1 MQYDLWHYQV
11 QLRRIAAHREKGAE
25 AEIRKAYQDVL
36 IELQAI
42 LGKYYAG
49 YGDPE
54 TSILTRGDLQAA
66 GQYKSFL
73 EDVLSHLDGLGEPM
87 ERKIRKTVEDT
98 YTTCYTGMAAA
109 VQQVT
114 AGNATLQS
122 LFGGALAVTPETV
135 RHIVEYPI
143 PKLTLS
149 TVFQRRRK
157 QIVSDIQ
164 KTLAVGLASGDS
176 YTKMAG
182 RIAKTLGG
190 NEKKARTIVRTEAN
204 RAISR
209 GFQDVAEET
218 AALLDGTGYV
228 DVKTWRSMLDGDVR
242 DTHRHLNGKT
252 VHALEQFESKSGAKA
267 DCPGH
272 FGVAEEDINCRC
284 ILVYSIMSE
293 EEFVAQGGTLP
304 KKSPKKEGQLQLITE
319 SDGTFRIKKADSD
332 LTSIRQN
339 GQFDYMARFT
349 PKYSDRATFTSGG
362 IKMNVKKVANSNFQL
377 YTDVDADRKNKA
389 VRLVEKT
396 LFAVKKDLPDS
407 FEIPK
412 VAVIDF
418 PKHNLNSN
426 AIGGYDSKTGILYL
440 NSVYDTTEKV
450 LEFVTCRQGWFA
462 NTTINAPVLHELG
475 HKFYEDCIKRL
486 AISEN
491 ISYNESK
498 KKIDSRIFDYI
509 EGQKNPLF
517 IKSKLSLYAHEG
529 WQSGKFTEII
539 AECFS
544 ARTKNAVAAEMIA
557 LLNWSDNL

>member
-11 QLRRIAAHREKGAE
+11 QLRRIAAHREKGVE

-66 GQYKSFL
+66 GQYKNFL

-218 AALLDGTGYV
+218 ADLLDGTGYV
-228 DVKTWRSMLDGDVR
+228 DVKTWRSTLDGDVR

-319 SDGTFRIKKADSD
+319 SDGTFRIKKADSG
-332 LTSIRQN
+332 LTPVHQGGIIEEKRNAALEQQRYGRNKNTVVNKTYIGSGEYRRK
-339 GQFDYMARFT
+339 FDNITDNKKVNKTLYNCAKKALKHRSGTACEDMYWIDSDTGKIIADEITGNYERKI
-349 PKYSDRATFTSGG
+349 KYSSKT
-362 IKMNVKKVANSNFQL
+362 KKI
-377 YTDVDADRKNKA
+377 VDSYKKE
-389 VRLVEKT
+389 RLITIHTHPSSMPPSVG
-396 LFAVKKDLPDS
+396 D
-407 FEIPK
+407 
-412 VAVIDF
+412 
-418 PKHNLNSN
+418 LNSCN
-426 AIGGYDSKTGILYL
+426 RNSYKLGIIACHDGKVFAYTSKKYINENLY
-440 NSVYDTTEKV
+440 NMYISS
-450 LEFVTCRQGWFA
+450 F
-462 NTTINAPVLHELG
+462 
-475 HKFYEDCIKRL
+475 
-486 AISEN
+486 ISEGFSEYESQLKALDELMKN
-491 ISYNESK
+491 HDVSYWEVK
-498 KKIDSRIFDYI
+498 
-509 EGQKNPLF
+509 
-517 IKSKLSLYAHEG
+517 
-529 WQSGKFTEII
+529 
-539 AECFS
+539 
-544 ARTKNAVAAEMIA
+544 
-557 LLNWSDNL
+557 

>member
-11 QLRRIAAHREKGAE
+11 QLRRIAAHREKGVE

-66 GQYKSFL
+66 GQYKNFL

-135 RHIVEYPI
+135 RYIVEYPI

-218 AALLDGTGYV
+218 ADLLDGGLRWTVTFG
-228 DVKTWRSMLDGDVR
+228 
-242 DTHRHLNGKT
+242 THT
-252 VHALEQFESKSGAKA
+252 
-267 DCPGH
+267 
-272 FGVAEEDINCRC
+272 
-284 ILVYSIMSE
+284 
-293 EEFVAQGGTLP
+293 
-304 KKSPKKEGQLQLITE
+304 
-319 SDGTFRIKKADSD
+319 
-332 LTSIRQN
+332 
-339 GQFDYMARFT
+339 
-349 PKYSDRATFTSGG
+349 
-362 IKMNVKKVANSNFQL
+362 
-377 YTDVDADRKNKA
+377 
-389 VRLVEKT
+389 
-396 LFAVKKDLPDS
+396 
-407 FEIPK
+407 
-412 VAVIDF
+412 
-418 PKHNLNSN
+418 
-426 AIGGYDSKTGILYL
+426 AI
-440 NSVYDTTEKV
+440 
-450 LEFVTCRQGWFA
+450 
-462 NTTINAPVLHELG
+462 
-475 HKFYEDCIKRL
+475 
-486 AISEN
+486 
-491 ISYNESK
+491 
-498 KKIDSRIFDYI
+498 
-509 EGQKNPLF
+509 
-517 IKSKLSLYAHEG
+517 
-529 WQSGKFTEII
+529 
-539 AECFS
+539 
-544 ARTKNAVAAEMIA
+544 
-557 LLNWSDNL
+557 

>member
-11 QLRRIAAHREKGAE
+11 QLRRIAAHREKGVE

-66 GQYKSFL
+66 GQYKNFL

-122 LFGGALAVTPETV
+122 LFGGALAITPETV

-182 RIAKTLGG
+182 RIAKILGG

-304 KKSPKKEGQLQLITE
+304 RKSPKKEGQLQLITE
-319 SDGTFRIKKADSD
+319 SDGTFSIKKAGSG
-332 LTSIRQN
+332 LTPTQQN
-339 GQFDYMARFT
+339 GIIKKKSKYKS
-349 PKYSDRATFTSGG
+349 KYSATERIERSRKAAAACDRVLSNLHRDKDGNILDKSVRTAAGKEAR
-362 IKMNVKKVANSNFQL
+362 IVKK
-377 YTDVDADRKNKA
+377 
-389 VRLVEKT
+389 
-396 LFAVKKDLPDS
+396 
-407 FEIPK
+407 
-412 VAVIDF
+412 
-418 PKHNLNSN
+418 
-426 AIGGYDSKTGILYL
+426 
-440 NSVYDTTEKV
+440 TT
-450 LEFVTCRQGWFA
+450 
-462 NTTINAPVLHELG
+462 LHEEPNSITQVVNGKGGVNRNYYNADGNQFLQISNNG
-475 HKFYEDCIKRL
+475 HGNASEEDKGIFGEHAHDYFLDETGKLHRKDAREL
-486 AISEN
+486 TEAERTEN
-491 ISYNESK
+491 G
-498 KKIDSRIFDYI
+498 DV
-509 EGQKNPLF
+509 L
-517 IKSKLSLYAHEG
+517 
-529 WQSGKFTEII
+529 
-539 AECFS
+539 
-544 ARTKNAVAAEMIA
+544 
-557 LLNWSDNL
+557 

>member
-1 MQYDLWHYQV
+1 
-11 QLRRIAAHREKGAE
+11 
-25 AEIRKAYQDVL
+25 
-36 IELQAI
+36 
-42 LGKYYAG
+42 
-49 YGDPE
+49 
-54 TSILTRGDLQAA
+54 
-66 GQYKSFL
+66 
-73 EDVLSHLDGLGEPM
+73 M

-135 RHIVEYPI
+135 RYIVEYPI

-218 AALLDGTGYV
+218 ADLLDGTGYV
-228 DVKTWRSMLDGDVR
+228 DVKTWRSTLDGDVR

-304 KKSPKKEGQLQLITE
+304 KKSSKKEGQLQLITE
-319 SDGTFRIKKADSD
+319 SDGTFRIKKTDSD
-332 LTSIRQN
+332 LTSTHQ
-339 GQFDYMARFT
+339 
-349 PKYSDRATFTSGG
+349 S
-362 IKMNVKKVANSNFQL
+362 
-377 YTDVDADRKNKA
+377 
-389 VRLVEKT
+389 
-396 LFAVKKDLPDS
+396 
-407 FEIPK
+407 
-412 VAVIDF
+412 
-418 PKHNLNSN
+418 
-426 AIGGYDSKTGILYL
+426 GILRACVH
-440 NSVYDTTEKV
+440 SEKV
-450 LEFVTCRQGWFA
+450 
-462 NTTINAPVLHELG
+462 I
-475 HKFYEDCIKRL
+475 
-486 AISEN
+486 
-491 ISYNESK
+491 
-498 KKIDSRIFDYI
+498 
-509 EGQKNPLF
+509 
-517 IKSKLSLYAHEG
+517 
-529 WQSGKFTEII
+529 
-539 AECFS
+539 
-544 ARTKNAVAAEMIA
+544 
-557 LLNWSDNL
+557 

>member
-11 QLRRIAAHREKGAE
+11 QLRRIAAHREKGVE

-66 GQYKSFL
+66 GQYKNFL

-87 ERKIRKTVEDT
+87 EQKIRKTVEDT

-114 AGNATLQS
+114 AGNATLKS

-218 AALLDGTGYV
+218 ADLLDGTGYV

-252 VHALEQFESKSGAKA
+252 VYALEQFESKSGAKA

-304 KKSPKKEGQLQLITE
+304 KKGSKKEGQLQLITE
-319 SDGTFRIKKADSD
+319 SDGTFRIKKTDSD
-332 LTSIRQN
+332 LTPAHQ
-339 GQFDYMARFT
+339 
-349 PKYSDRATFTSGG
+349 GG
-362 IKMNVKKVANSNFQL
+362 IIKEN
-377 YTDVDADRKNKA
+377 NKS
-389 VRLVEKT
+389 VRLWYHEHIHNIPNEIPDNLSMEERARKAFELRNYYRT
-396 LFAVKKDLPDS
+396 EARNRMADEDARAELDAIRPNPSFDELIESKMRRKKITREEAIQDIYETAVK
-407 FEIPK
+407 
-412 VAVIDF
+412 
-418 PKHNLNSN
+418 SN
-426 AIGGYDSKTGILYL
+426 PEYD
-440 NSVYDTTEKV
+440 
-450 LEFVTCRQGWFA
+450 
-462 NTTINAPVLHELG
+462 
-475 HKFYEDCIKRL
+475 KRAGL
-486 AISEN
+486 
-491 ISYNESK
+491 
-498 KKIDSRIFDYI
+498 
-509 EGQKNPLF
+509 
-517 IKSKLSLYAHEG
+517 
-529 WQSGKFTEII
+529 
-539 AECFS
+539 
-544 ARTKNAVAAEMIA
+544 
-557 LLNWSDNL
+557 

>member
-11 QLRRIAAHREKGAE
+11 QLRRIAAHREKGVE

-66 GQYKSFL
+66 GQYKNFL

-135 RHIVEYPI
+135 RYIVEYPI

-204 RAISR
+204 PAISR

-218 AALLDGTGYV
+218 ADLLDGTGYV
-228 DVKTWRSMLDGDVR
+228 DVKTWRSTLDGDVR

-304 KKSPKKEGQLQLITE
+304 KKSSKKEGQLQLITE
-319 SDGTFRIKKADSD
+319 SDGTFRIKKTDSD
-332 LTSIRQN
+332 LTSTHQSGILKSKITYRTTET
-339 GQFDYMARFT
+339 GKT
-349 PKYSDRATFTSGG
+349 IATRSVLG
-362 IKMNVKKVANSNFQL
+362 NYCVK
-377 YTDVDADRKNKA
+377 
-389 VRLVEKT
+389 
-396 LFAVKKDLPDS
+396 LPDGNS
-407 FEIPK
+407 SYITNPVFDKYEVFAGKGSEKELRVRNFLVDNYGGVSDNWFHAKGYVQISDSDGTVRNANVHWFEEENVGIRELK
-412 VAVIDF
+412 V
-418 PKHNLNSN
+418 K
-426 AIGGYDSKTGILYL
+426 
-440 NSVYDTTEKV
+440 
-450 LEFVTCRQGWFA
+450 GW
-462 NTTINAPVLHELG
+462 
-475 HKFYEDCIKRL
+475 
-486 AISEN
+486 
-491 ISYNESK
+491 SK
-498 KKIDSRIFDYI
+498 K
-509 EGQKNPLF
+509 
-517 IKSKLSLYAHEG
+517 
-529 WQSGKFTEII
+529 
-539 AECFS
+539 
-544 ARTKNAVAAEMIA
+544 
-557 LLNWSDNL
+557 